1 MINVLRD
8 AQQVDLYIPGYI
20 KSSVHKYQKIL
31 PKRVQH
37 TTHKWN
43 CTKYGVKLQMVP
55 DNYQYQPLTPDSIK
69 LAQKVMG
76 TLLYDEHA
84 LNITLLVE
92 LSTIGE

>member
-1 MINVLRD
+1 
-8 AQQVDLYIPGYI
+8 
-20 KSSVHKYQKIL
+20 
-31 PKRVQH
+31 
-37 TTHKWN
+37 
-43 CTKYGVKLQMVP
+43 MVP

-69 LAQKVMG
+69 LSQKVMG